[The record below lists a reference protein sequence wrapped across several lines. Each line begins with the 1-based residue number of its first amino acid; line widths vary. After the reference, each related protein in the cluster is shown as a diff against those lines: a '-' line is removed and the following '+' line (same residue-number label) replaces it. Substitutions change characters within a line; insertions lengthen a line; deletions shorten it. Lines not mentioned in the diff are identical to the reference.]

1 MTQQSSVEQITALED
16 ADLEDLCQ
24 ATVEAIIDGLGF
36 EWLKSPGRAALER
49 YWSGVLLVPERRLF
63 VARLD
68 GTIVG
73 TAQLVL
79 PTRSNEAGA
88 FDVTLTGFFI
98 RPWARGHGLARR
110 LLTEVENAA
119 PNPGIKQISLVVRAT
134 QEAAIRLYESAG
146 YERWGVKP
154 KYARVGR
161 EYIAGYYYTKDLEG
175 ARRGKGARA
184 QTARAQTARA
194 QTARAQT
201 ARAKPA
207 GAKPARAKPDPAA
220 S

>member
-1 MTQQSSVEQITALED
+1 MTQQSSVEQIIAFED

-73 TAQLVL
+73 TVQLIL

-119 PNPGIKQISLVVRAT
+119 PKPGIKQISLVVRAT

-146 YERWGVKP
+146 YVRWGVKP

-161 EYIAGYYYTKDLEG
+161 GYIAGYYYIKDLEG

-184 QTARAQTARA
+184 QTAHAQTAHAQTAR
-194 QTARAQT
+194 
-201 ARAKPA
+201 
-207 GAKPARAKPDPAA
+207 AKPARAKPDPAG